1 MRCIASIP
9 ESRMPSQATK
19 ESLAGYRGVEGFL
32 PPTDVVIG
40 LGIVYVLVTY
50 NISRRFVGGMRSIA

>member
-40 LGIVYVLVTY
+40 LGIVYVLVT
-50 NISRRFVGGMRSIA
+50 